1 MRKLGALPIAL
12 VAAAVTLAGCEPQG
26 QDRPHPEAEG
36 GLTQDS
42 IFQVRPQGG
51 VGDAGQHGEFGPT
64 GVGESPPA
72 RPISPDT
79 APR

>member
-1 MRKLGALPIAL
+1 MWKHRKGALAL
-12 VAAAVTLAGCEPQG
+12 VAVTAGLAACEPRGRDQ
-26 QDRPHPEAEG
+26 PHPDAEG

-64 GVGESPPA
+64 GVGESPAP